1 MANPHR
7 RPNRS
12 IKRLFRKISKR
23 LPEWHWAGRV
33 TDRNVRRIGCDDEL
47 LYQAVVANVN
57 QNGLS
62 LCNMVHSHRLLNLMA
77 QSVGQDFR
85 HRTILEIGSSAC
97 PTLPLILLLSGAERV
112 FSNNLLPLE
121 QTVPEAS
128 VRLIGLLR
136 SALHEPSRP
145 LAELVIWEATDRGR
159 VARLKPE
166 VFEAW
171 GELVAEALPLPSES
185 VDVVF
190 SLAVLEHVK
199 QPDAVLARSY
209 ELLRPGGWCY
219 HAIDLRDHRDFS
231 RPVDFLTLTEE
242 EYLQAA
248 GGGNENRLRASQY
261 LERFEK
267 AGFELVSARWRDRP
281 LPEPMYGRPD
291 LVDLAEIS
299 LEEFY
304 PRASLQDVEPWVT
317 EAMRA
322 GFAPPYCNLS
332 LQDLSAICL
341 LVIARKP

>member
-1 MANPHR
+1 MTHPPR
-7 RPNRS
+7 RQDRS
-12 IKRLFRKISKR
+12 IKRLVRKISKR
-23 LPEWHWAGRV
+23 FPEWRRAGRV

-62 LCNMVHSHRLLNLMA
+62 LCNLVHAHRLLNLMA

-85 HRTILEIGSSAC
+85 RRTILEIGASAC

-112 FSNNLLPLE
+112 FSNNLLPVE
-121 QTVPEAS
+121 QTVPEAA

-145 LAELVIWEATDRGR
+145 LAELVTWEATDRGR

-190 SLAVLEHVK
+190 SFAVLEHVK

-209 ELLRPGGWCY
+209 ALLRPGGWCY
-219 HAIDLRDHRDFS
+219 HAIDLRDHGDFS

-242 EYLQAA
+242 EYLQAT
-248 GGGNENRLRASQY
+248 GGNENRLRASQY
-261 LERFEK
+261 LERFQK
-267 AGFELVSARWRDRP
+267 AGFEVVSARCRDRP
-281 LPEPMYGRPD
+281 LPEPMYGRGD

-304 PRASLQDVEPWVT
+304 PRTTLQDVEPWVT